1 LEPTNRLVA
10 VGGGGG
16 GGGGGKFRA
25 LVEAHATISKPEF
38 VVVVKCTY
46 DGMKD
51 DQAPEEAALA
61 HELIVESL
69 AAVDE
74 AERAQ
79 VVDHLQNLLQ
89 KVRRAECSA
98 DMT

>member
-1 LEPTNRLVA
+1 M
-10 VGGGGG
+10 
-16 GGGGGKFRA
+16 
-25 LVEAHATISKPEF
+25 
-38 VVVVKCTY
+38 VVVKCTY

-51 DQAPEEAALA
+51 DQTPEEAALA
-61 HELIVESL
+61 HELIAESL